1 MKIIVDAFGGDNA
14 PLEILRAC
22 EMAVK
27 NLNIQFILTGKEEII
42 RNTANE
48 NNISLENM
56 EIINA
61 PTVVTMDDAPSSVV
75 KGKKDSSM
83 AVGLKLLSDSKADAF
98 ISAGNS
104 GALVYGATF
113 IVKRIKNIKRPAF
126 APIMPKDNGKFML
139 IDSGANLDCRPEVL
153 SQFAMMGSVYMEKVE
168 EIKNPSVG
176 LANVGVEAEKGTEIL
191 KQTYALLKESEL
203 NFIGNIEA
211 RDIPQ
216 NGADVVVADGF
227 TGNMLLKMFEGTA
240 SVLMKKIKGVFK
252 RNLKTKL
259 AAILVMPQMK
269 AMKKQIDYR
278 EHGGAPVL
286 GVAKPVFKAHG
297 SSDAYT
303 YYNAINL
310 LLKYSQSCA
319 IEEIEKAAEN
329 KNKKEG

>member
-14 PLEILRAC
+14 PLEILKAC

-27 NLNIQFILTGKEEII
+27 NLNIQLILTGKEEII
-42 RNTANE
+42 INTAHE

-83 AVGLKLLSDSKADAF
+83 AVGLKLLADSKADAF

-126 APIMPKDNGKFML
+126 APIMPKDKGKFML

-153 SQFAMMGSVYMEKVE
+153 RQFAMMGSVYMEKVE
-168 EIKNPSVG
+168 GIKEPSVG

-191 KQTYALLKESEL
+191 KQTYGLLKESEL
-203 NFIGNIEA
+203 NFVGNIEA

-216 NGADVVVADGF
+216 IGADVVVADGF

-252 RNLKTKL
+252 SNLKTKL
-259 AAILVMPQMK
+259 AALLVMPQMK
-269 AMKKQIDYR
+269 AMKKQIDYK

-303 YYNAINL
+303 YYNAIKL

-319 IEEIEKAAEN
+319 IEEIEKAA
-329 KNKKEG
+329 KNKKEVE